1 MMILRIIIWA
11 GIYAAIG
18 LMVSISTLDDKLGGI
33 NDLYR
38 TERKARRE
46 DPEPGSH

>member
-18 LMVSISTLDDKLGGI
+18 LMVSISSLDDKI
-33 NDLYR
+33 
-38 TERKARRE
+38 RRQDDYYGTKKE
-46 DPEPGSH
+46 V